1 MKEEMI
7 TKRILQMDRSTRE
20 FLKKY
25 LTLWRSPATNEVI
38 HEFVSLLC
46 STDEK
51 TIRAITAF
59 FDEITEEA

>member
-38 HEFVSLLC
+38 HDFISLLC
-46 STDEK
+46 SADNK
-51 TIRAITAF
+51 TIQAIETFLDA
-59 FDEITEEA
+59 INEEA